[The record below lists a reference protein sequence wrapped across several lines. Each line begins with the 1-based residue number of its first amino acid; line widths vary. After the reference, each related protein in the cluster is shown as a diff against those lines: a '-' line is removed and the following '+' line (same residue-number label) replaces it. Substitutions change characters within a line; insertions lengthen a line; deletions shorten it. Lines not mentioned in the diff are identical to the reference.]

1 MRDHKFGLLT
11 HAHAG
16 GTRGLTRAFGLLFGL
31 AAVSEAN
38 ASPLSSARA
47 APESSSITAQQA
59 ASRIWMTVRDT
70 RFEITLANTQAAR
83 EFAALLPLSLDMPDL
98 NNNEKHAELPKALT
112 TNATRP
118 GTIHSGD
125 LMLYGSQTL
134 VAFYVTFPSSYSY
147 TRLGRVDDPAG
158 LARLVGSDD
167 VRISFSKQ

>member
-1 MRDHKFGLLT
+1 MRDHRFGLFT

-16 GTRGLTRAFGLLFGL
+16 ATRGLTRAVGLLFGL
-31 AAVSEAN
+31 AAFSEAN
-38 ASPLSSARA
+38 ASPLSSTRP
-47 APESSSITAQQA
+47 APEATSATTQQT
-59 ASRIWMTVRDT
+59 ASRIWMTVRGT
-70 RFEITLANTQAAR
+70 RLEITLANTQAAR
-83 EFAALLPLSLDMPDL
+83 DFAALLPLSLDMPDL
-98 NNNEKHAELPKALT
+98 NNNEKHGELPKALT
-112 TNATRP
+112 ANAIRP

-147 TRLGRVDDPAG
+147 TRLGRVNDPAA

>member
-1 MRDHKFGLLT
+1 MRDHRFGPFT

-16 GTRGLTRAFGLLFGL
+16 ATRGLTRAFGLLFGL
-31 AAVSEAN
+31 AAFSESN
-38 ASPLSSARA
+38 ASPLSSARP
-47 APESSSITAQQA
+47 APEAMSATAQQTE
-59 ASRIWMTVRDT
+59 SRIWMTVRDT

-83 EFAALLPLSLDMPDL
+83 DFVALLPLSLDMPDL
-98 NNNEKHAELPKALT
+98 NHNEKHAELPKALT
-112 TNATRP
+112 TNAIRP

-147 TRLGRVDDPAG
+147 TRLGRVSDPAA
-158 LARLVGSDD
+158 LARLVGSDA

>member
-1 MRDHKFGLLT
+1 MRDHPLGLFT

-31 AAVSEAN
+31 AAFSEAH
-38 ASPLSSARA
+38 ASPLSSARP
-47 APESSSITAQQA
+47 APEASSATAQQT
-59 ASRIWMTVRDT
+59 ASRIWMTVRGR

-83 EFAALLPLSLDMPDL
+83 DFAALLPLSLDMPDL
-98 NNNEKHAELPKALT
+98 NSNEKHAELPKALT
-112 TNATRP
+112 TNAIRP

-147 TRLGRVDDPAG
+147 TRLGRVSDPAA
-158 LARLVGSDD
+158 LARLVGRDS
-167 VRISFSKQ
+167 VRINFSKQ